1 MPILSAL
8 WKRSDT
14 RTSIVCEPVMD
25 NPSRSER
32 TRKVA
37 LEAALAIIVRDGPGR
52 LTLDAI
58 AKEAGISKGGLMHQF
73 PSKHAV
79 LKALL
84 ERQIDHSGSF
94 HDRYVAT
101 HGAKSNEPQLAAQ
114 IATMR
119 ESATEQHAIAMAF
132 MAALAEQ
139 PGLLELIK
147 SRDAERL
154 TAVKAEARDPD
165 LALLR
170 RAAAHGLAF
179 DRLFGF
185 STLSKREEARLFERL
200 LDESQWS
207 SRAKPKNPKAAA
219 KRRKR

>member
-1 MPILSAL
+1 
-8 WKRSDT
+8 
-14 RTSIVCEPVMD
+14 MD

-37 LEAALAIIVRDGPGR
+37 LEAAHAIIARDGPGR

-84 ERQIDHSGSF
+84 ERQMEFSSNF
-94 HDRYVAT
+94 HDRYVAAV
-101 HGAKSNEPQLAAQ
+101 GAGHRSPHLAAQ

-119 ESATEQHAIAMAF
+119 EAATHSSPVAMAF
-132 MAALAEQ
+132 LGAMTEE
-139 PGLLELIK
+139 PGLLELVRK
-147 SRDAERL
+147 RDAERL
-154 TAVKAEARDPD
+154 VEVKAEARDTD

-170 RAAAHGLAF
+170 RAAAHGLAL
-179 DRLFGF
+179 DRLFGL
-185 STLSKREEARLFERL
+185 STLSEREEARLFERL
-200 LDESQWS
+200 LDESQWTAHEKPKPA
-207 SRAKPKNPKAAA
+207 AKP
-219 KRRKR
+219 RKR

>member
-1 MPILSAL
+1 
-8 WKRSDT
+8 
-14 RTSIVCEPVMD
+14 MD

-32 TRKVA
+32 TRKAA
-37 LEAALAIIVRDGPGR
+37 LEAAFTIVARDGPGR

-73 PSKHAV
+73 PTKHAV

-84 ERQIDHSGSF
+84 ERQIDQSGRF
-94 HDRYVAT
+94 HDRYVAK
-101 HGAKSNEPQLAAQ
+101 HGAKSREPQLAAQ

-119 ESATEQHAIAMAF
+119 ESATEQHSIAMAF

-139 PGLLELIK
+139 PGLLDLIK

-154 TAVKAEARDPD
+154 AAIRAEAGDPD

-185 STLSKREEARLFERL
+185 ATLSRQEEARLFERL

-207 SRAKPKNPKAAA
+207 PLARPKKKAVA
-219 KRRKR
+219 KRRTR